1 MDYCLRGEITAPP
14 HPFCCEEPVL
24 LTFVEKTTLSQLCV
38 PNTFF
43 KIYWPV
49 GPWPYSRTL
58 HPIPL
63 TIFLFSCQQCAVRLT
78 TALQCLWKPGSAM
91 PPGLLS
97 DFVFCHF
104 KGFIYHLQ
112 QFLSSLQGFH
122 AINCHQ
128 RQVHFFLIHFEVIIS
143 FILLFSTLLSVL
155 KERQQSMIQ
164 ILVLRPQ

>member
-1 MDYCLRGEITAPP
+1 MKSLFYSHLLRRL
-14 HPFCCEEPVL
+14 PFLSCVF
-24 LTFVEKTTLSQLCV
+24 LTPLS
-38 PNTFF
+38 

-91 PPGLLS
+91 PSGLLS

-143 FILLFSTLLSVL
+143 FILLFSTLLSIL